1 MSTPEPPN
9 VPLSDPE
16 SDPAVRDS
24 AAVLKKNQEL
34 LGQLKKIKDKHS
46 ALEAAASAV
55 GIDVADPAG
64 FVVKHEQAQRAK
76 AQRETKVRDAV
87 KDDLLERGVKL
98 DKKLVSAIVTGA
110 TADESV
116 TLDETGGPSGV
127 TAYVDTWLA
136 ALKGGASKPSAPGLP
151 DMSARPSPPPP
162 GKPRSDGAA
171 SGASVEPTFAD
182 LTKQGPEAVA
192 AFAQR
197 DPARYAALREA
208 HFQALKN
215 PSRVT
220 APR

>member
-1 MSTPEPPN
+1 MPNPE

-16 SDPAVRDS
+16 SDLAVRDPE
-24 AAVLKKNQEL
+24 AVLKKNAEL
-34 LGQLKKIKDKHS
+34 LGELKKVRDKHS

-55 GIDVADPAG
+55 GVDVADPAG

-87 KDDLLERGVKL
+87 KDDLIERGVKL
-98 DKKLVSAIVTGA
+98 DKRVISAIVTGA

-116 TLDETGGPSGV
+116 TLDENGGPSGV
-127 TAYVDTWLA
+127 TKYVDLWLS
-136 ALKGGASKPSAPGLP
+136 ALKGGTPKPAPGIPDTSAKPSPAPG
-151 DMSARPSPPPP
+151 AN
-162 GKPRSDGAA
+162 
-171 SGASVEPTFAD
+171 VEPTFAD

-208 HFQALKN
+208 HFQALKT
-215 PSRVT
+215 PSRAT

>member
-1 MSTPEPPN
+1 MSNPVPEN

-16 SDPAVRDS
+16 SDPAVRDPE
-24 AAVLKKNQEL
+24 AVLKKNAEL
-34 LGQLKKIKDKHS
+34 LGELKRVRDKHS

-55 GIDVADPAG
+55 GVDVADPAG

-127 TAYVDTWLA
+127 TAYVDLWLS
-136 ALKGGASKPSAPGLP
+136 ALKGGTSKPAPGFP
-151 DMSARPSPPPP
+151 DTSAKPSQPHSAR
-162 GKPRSDGAA
+162 A
-171 SGASVEPTFAD
+171 EPTFAD

-192 AFAQR
+192 AYAQR

-208 HFQALKN
+208 HFKALQN